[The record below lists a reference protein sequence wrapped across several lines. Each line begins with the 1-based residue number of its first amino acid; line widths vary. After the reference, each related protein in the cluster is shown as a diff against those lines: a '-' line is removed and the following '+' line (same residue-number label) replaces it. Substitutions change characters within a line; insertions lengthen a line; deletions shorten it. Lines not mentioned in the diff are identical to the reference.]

1 MGVKCS
7 TTKEQQ
13 NIATNPNEYPNEY
26 PNEHPNEYPNQKL
39 LPYYYLLHN
48 PLKITIFV

>member
-7 TTKEQQ
+7 TTKGQQ

-26 PNEHPNEYPNQKL
+26 PNQKF